1 MMPMFTNREKLAA
14 VLSKWAQPAF
24 ENIASGR
31 LMQLP
36 FFGNIEAKIK
46 STGWVSPMWSLGN
59 EIAPLLGGISNQLI
73 EPFIGLYLQGVPD
86 ESIPQLAHTMVEN
99 AINNNGISLFEGNII
114 FERDDL
120 EELKKLL
127 MYNLPVEKTKRY
139 EVVNEPNVQG
149 EDARND

>member
-1 MMPMFTNREKLAA
+1 MFTNREKLAA
-14 VLSKWAQPAF
+14 VLSKWAQPAIQG
-24 ENIASGR
+24 IASSKM
-31 LMQLP
+31 MQLP

-59 EIAPLLGGISNQLI
+59 EIAPLLGGVSAQLI
-73 EPFIGLYLQGVPD
+73 EPFIGNYLQGVPD
-86 ESIPQLAHTMVEN
+86 DAIPQLAHTMVEN
-99 AINNNGISLFEGNII
+99 AIKNNGISLFEGNII

-127 MYNLPVEKTKRY
+127 MYNLPVEQTKRY